1 MAIPWQRV
9 TLLARKKIQKVDKCQ
24 RVSTITK
31 ILDLTVVWNI
41 MHQLVTQFSRLACF
55 KSKVQLLGRMVVRGG
70 KAKSEALMI
79 LVRGKQIEGGVYSC
93 SAYEQ
98 YHLKSQKCSSKRWG
112 RKHERISRFNY
123 STAAHTSYP
132 NLQVSNPI
140 VTQEGALIKTN
151 PSDCDITLEEG
162 VSIWDFGWTNVI
174 SWPPCILPDC
184 RKYKQSSF
192 NWITL

>member
-9 TLLARKKIQKVDKCQ
+9 TLQARKKIQKVDKCQ
-24 RVSTITK
+24 RVSTISK
-31 ILDLTVVWNI
+31 ILDLAVVWNI
-41 MHQLVTQFSRLACF
+41 MHQFVTQFSRLGCF
-55 KSKVQLLGRMVVRGG
+55 KSKVQLLGRMVARGG

-98 YHLKSQKCSSKRWG
+98 YHLKSQKCSSKRWT
-112 RKHERISRFNY
+112 RKHERISRSNY
-123 STAAHTSYP
+123 SSAAHTSYP

-140 VTQEGALIKTN
+140 VTQEGALLKRN
-151 PSDCDITLEEG
+151 PSDWDITLEEG

-174 SWPPCILPDC
+174 SWQPCILPDC

>member
-1 MAIPWQRV
+1 MAVPWQRV

-31 ILDLTVVWNI
+31 ILDLAVVWHI
-41 MHQLVTQFSRLACF
+41 MHQLVTQFSRLGCF
-55 KSKVQLLGRMVVRGG
+55 KSKVQLLGRIVARGG

-112 RKHERISRFNY
+112 SMNEFRDSILQLQPTPLTQIFKYPTPLWRKKVPSSRE
-123 STAAHTSYP
+123 T
-132 NLQVSNPI
+132 LQIP
-140 VTQEGALIKTN
+140 T
-151 PSDCDITLEEG
+151 
-162 VSIWDFGWTNVI
+162 
-174 SWPPCILPDC
+174 
-184 RKYKQSSF
+184 
-192 NWITL
+192 

>member
-24 RVSTITK
+24 RVSTI
-31 ILDLTVVWNI
+31 LDLAVVWYI
-41 MHQLVTQFSRLACF
+41 MHQLVKQFSRLACF
-55 KSKVQLLGRMVVRGG
+55 KSKVQLLGRMVARGG

-98 YHLKSQKCSSKRWG
+98 YHLKSQKCSSKRWIK
-112 RKHERISRFNY
+112 KHERISRFND
-123 STAAHTSYP
+123 STAVHTSYP

-140 VTQEGALIKTN
+140 LTQEGALLKRN

-184 RKYKQSSF
+184 SIYKQWSF

>member
-1 MAIPWQRV
+1 MAIRWQRI
-9 TLLARKKIQKVDKCQ
+9 TLQSRKKIQKVDKCQ

-31 ILDLTVVWNI
+31 ILDLAVVWYI

-55 KSKVQLLGRMVVRGG
+55 KSKVQLLGRMVARGG

-98 YHLKSQKCSSKRWG
+98 YHLKSQKCSSKRWIK
-112 RKHERISRFNY
+112 KHERISRPDY

-140 VTQEGALIKTN
+140 LTQEGALLKRN

>member
-9 TLLARKKIQKVDKCQ
+9 TLQARKKIQKVDKCQ
-24 RVSTITK
+24 RVSTISK
-31 ILDLTVVWNI
+31 ILDLAVVWNI
-41 MHQLVTQFSRLACF
+41 MHQFVTQFSRLGRF
-55 KSKVQLLGRMVVRGG
+55 KSKVQLLGRMVARGG
-70 KAKSEALMI
+70 KAKSESLMI
-79 LVRGKQIEGGVYSC
+79 LVRGKQIEGGVYNC

-98 YHLKSQKCSSKRWG
+98 YHLKSQKCSSKRSI
-112 RKHERISRFNY
+112 RKRERISRSNY
-123 STAAHTSYP
+123 SSAAHTSYP

-140 VTQEGALIKTN
+140 VRQESALLKKN

-174 SWPPCILPDC
+174 YWPPCILPDC
-184 RKYKQSSF
+184 RKYKQWSF

>member
-1 MAIPWQRV
+1 
-9 TLLARKKIQKVDKCQ
+9 
-24 RVSTITK
+24 
-31 ILDLTVVWNI
+31 
-41 MHQLVTQFSRLACF
+41 MHQFVTQFSRLGCF
-55 KSKVQLLGRMVVRGG
+55 KSKVQLLGRMVARGG
-70 KAKSEALMI
+70 KAKSESLMI

-98 YHLKSQKCSSKRWG
+98 YHLKSQKCSSKSRI
-112 RKHERISRFNY
+112 RKHERISRSNY

-140 VTQEGALIKTN
+140 VTQEGALLKRN
-151 PSDCDITLEEG
+151 PSDWDITLEEG

-174 SWPPCILPDC
+174 SWQPCILPDC
-184 RKYKQSSF
+184 RKYKQWSF